1 MFIIHMLVPFFI
13 PSEGMLELHN
23 WVSSCRDSATTLPT
37 QDSIE
42 CWRYKKAQVVYKIQM
57 EGINMMQM

>member
-13 PSEGMLELHN
+13 PSGGTLELHK
-23 WVSSCRDSATTLPT
+23 WVSSCRDNATTLPT

-42 CWRYKKAQVVYKIQM
+42 CWRYRKAQVVYKIQM

>member
-13 PSEGMLELHN
+13 LSGGIK
-23 WVSSCRDSATTLPT
+23 WVSSYRGSATTLPT

-42 CWRYKKAQVVYKIQM
+42 CGRYKKAQVVYKIQM
-57 EGINMMQM
+57 ERINMMQM